1 MQLFKIHGKNT
12 FESEVRLFHADNYVY
27 SCSRTTSKLLNHQFS
42 KMKREKQR
50 EAERRRK
57 TNSIHIHDLRW
68 NVFWICCS
76 CFFSVILCQT
86 LPSHRNDLSISKMTL
101 HIMHSILFSN
111 KNKNAWTQMGN
122 VQTNIGYEIMSFD
135 HDTMR

>member
-12 FESEVRLFHADNYVY
+12 FESEVRLFHADNYVD

-76 CFFSVILCQT
+76 CFFSVILLCAK
-86 LPSHRNDLSISKMTL
+86 LSLRTAMIYRFRKWHFTSCIQYYSAIKIKMPEHKWETFRRISATK
-101 HIMHSILFSN
+101 
-111 KNKNAWTQMGN
+111 
-122 VQTNIGYEIMSFD
+122 
-135 HDTMR
+135 